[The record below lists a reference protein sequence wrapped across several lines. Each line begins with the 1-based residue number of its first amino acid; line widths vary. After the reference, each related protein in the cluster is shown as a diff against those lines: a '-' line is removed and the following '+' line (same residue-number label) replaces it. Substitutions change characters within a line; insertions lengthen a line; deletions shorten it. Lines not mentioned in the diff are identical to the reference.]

1 MSFVADFIAAR
12 RNRTTLPASPSPATL
27 TEAFAISAGVA
38 RDLGAQVGGW
48 KVGHAPDNTPVAAP
62 MFTAGFL
69 PSGAKWQIKPGL
81 PMIPEIEIALRLGQD
96 LPMRPGKPYS
106 RDELLEACSEAL
118 IGIELIERRIPM
130 KDIPFP
136 LNLADDLGNIGY
148 VLGVA
153 TRDFRKLDMPNLHC
167 KFWMDGKLTTD
178 RKGGH
183 SKIDPMVPFI
193 DWANAQQDLHG
204 GLKAGQ
210 VVTLGSLTP
219 MVAMTAPAPLR
230 AEIEG
235 IGEVSLD
242 VV

>member
-1 MSFVADFIAAR
+1 MPFVSDFVAAR
-12 RNRTTLPASPSPATL
+12 RTRTTLPASPAPASL
-27 TEAFAISAGVA
+27 KEAFEISAGVA
-38 RDLGAQVGGW
+38 KELGAQMGGW
-48 KVGHAPDNTPVAAP
+48 KVGHAPDGTPVASP

-69 PSGAKWQIKPGL
+69 ASGASWHIKAGL

-96 LPMRPGKPYS
+96 LPTRPGKPYS

-130 KDIPFP
+130 KDIPFT
-136 LNLADDLGNIGY
+136 LNLADDLGNLGY
-148 VLGVA
+148 VLGAA
-153 TRDFRKLDMPNLHC
+153 TRGFRKLDLPNLQC
-167 KFWMDGKLTTD
+167 RFWMDGKLTTD

-183 SKIDPMVPFI
+183 AKIDPMVPFI

-210 VVTLGSLTP
+210 IVTLGSLTP

-235 IGEVSLD
+235 IGEVVLD